1 MLHLPAIM
9 PVSNKDLRYT
19 GSGFGMRF
27 HPILRI
33 NRMHEGIDFIAPG
46 GSEVYATA
54 DGVVTAARVSRTFGN
69 IIEIDHGFGYQTLYA
84 HLKAFNV
91 KAGQAVKRGQ
101 VIAWVGNT
109 GLSAGTH
116 LHYEVHHQG
125 KETDP
130 VHYFF
135 NDLSPGEYERII
147 KLASENKTS
156 LD

>member
-9 PVSNKDLRYT
+9 PVSNKDLSYT

-33 NRMHEGIDFIAPG
+33 NRMHEGLDFIAPA
-46 GSEVYATA
+46 GSEVFATA
-54 DGVVTAARVSRTFGN
+54 DGVVANARVSGTFGN
-69 IIEIDHGFGYQTLYA
+69 IIEIDHGFGYRTLYA
-84 HLKAFNV
+84 HLQAFNV
-91 KAGQAVKRGQ
+91 KAGETVKRGQ

-116 LHYEVHHQG
+116 LHYEVHFKG
-125 KETDP
+125 REIDP

-135 NDLSPGEYERII
+135 NDLSSQEYEQII
-147 KLASENKTS
+147 KLASEHKTS